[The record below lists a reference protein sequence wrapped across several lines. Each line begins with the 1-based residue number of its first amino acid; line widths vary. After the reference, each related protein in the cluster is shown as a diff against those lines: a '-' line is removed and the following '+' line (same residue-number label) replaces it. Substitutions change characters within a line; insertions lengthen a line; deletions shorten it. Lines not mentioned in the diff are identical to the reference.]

1 MDIHFKKKLS
11 KSKLMPIDNGHRYTE
26 HKSLFVCFFVC
37 LFVCLLVCLFFVVQ
51 VVEPIGL
58 NNKKKCGL
66 CCKLKFSNPYIF
78 VTFDYLI

>member
-1 MDIHFKKKLS
+1 MDIQFKKKLS

-26 HKSLFVCFFVC
+26 HKSLFVWVFVFFFCLFIC
-37 LFVCLLVCLFFVVQ
+37 LFVCLLVFFFYWAKQ
-51 VVEPIGL
+51 S
-58 NNKKKCGL
+58 KKMCL